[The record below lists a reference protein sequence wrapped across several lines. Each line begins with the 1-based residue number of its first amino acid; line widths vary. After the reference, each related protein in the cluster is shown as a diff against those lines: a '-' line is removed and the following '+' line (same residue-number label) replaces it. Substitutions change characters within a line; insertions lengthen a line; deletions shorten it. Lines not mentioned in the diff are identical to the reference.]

1 MVWVRS
7 KKTLHHAYPFRHIW
21 IYAIYGI
28 WALLSIFAIY
38 TIVTMIWPSGSS
50 ESHVATEKH
59 IEYMR
64 PLVSDDKYRWRSSS
78 KYTLVIYESLDCKY
92 CRKLNAEIY
101 KNISYLRWKFN
112 LVYRNA
118 PLVDLEPL
126 AAEKSLIAE
135 CVYRDAWGDKMFD
148 FIDRVYV
155 DYQIFHRDNI
165 WVKNIAKKIMST
177 PQSLENCMSDPVQ
190 KSKIANDIK
199 SLAIDGISSTPSIGI
214 FYWDKLVGRYASG
227 FNGTM
232 RVIRYLATFEDNADQ
247 FWSDELFEKIQK
259 WKI

>member
-1 MVWVRS
+1 M
-7 KKTLHHAYPFRHIW
+7 
-21 IYAIYGI
+21 
-28 WALLSIFAIY
+28 
-38 TIVTMIWPSGSS
+38 
-50 ESHVATEKH
+50 HVARDID

-64 PLVSDDKYRWRSSS
+64 PLSPDDRYRWTSSS
-78 KYTLVIYESLDCKY
+78 KYTLVVYESLDCKY
-92 CRKLNAEIY
+92 CRKLNAEIL
-101 KNISYLRWKFN
+101 KNISYLKWKFN

-126 AAEKSLIAE
+126 AAEKSLITE
-135 CVYRDAWGDKMFD
+135 CVYWPSWGDVMFD
-148 FIDRVYV
+148 FIDRVYSE
-155 DYQIFHRDNI
+155 YQVFHRDNL

-177 PQSLENCMSDPVQ
+177 PESLEKCMNDPKQ

-199 SLAIDGISSTPSIGI
+199 NLSIDGISATPSIGV
-214 FYWDKLVGRYASG
+214 YYGDKLVWRYASG

-259 WKI
+259 WKL